1 MAFNV
6 DNFKAQTLLKEG
18 PSRPSH
24 FEVNIT
30 KPSFVE
36 DAGLFASTN
45 NLRLLCKSA
54 TMPGTLLQTSII
66 PSYGYGPM
74 INRPTQATFNDVNLV
89 FIVDSNIDVYWFFK
103 SWTDYIAKTTSGRG
117 ADRFKFEFAEQYTTT
132 VDITKYKSTGQET
145 HTIQLIDAFPVNVGE
160 LNLDWDDKDSI
171 NTLSVSFAY
180 TTYELGVNAE

>member
-6 DNFKAQTLLKEG
+6 DDFKSQSFLKEG
-18 PSRPSH
+18 LSRPSH

-30 KPSFVE
+30 KPAFIQ
-36 DAGLFASTN
+36 DNGLFENTN

-54 TMPGTLLQTSII
+54 VMPGTLLQTSII

-89 FIVDSNIDVYWFFK
+89 FLVDSNVDVYWLFK
-103 SWTDYIAKTTSGRG
+103 SWTEYISKTSSARG
-117 ADRFKFEFAEQYTTT
+117 GDRYLFEFAEQYTTT
-132 VDITKYKSTGQET
+132 VDITKYKSTGEET
-145 HTIQLIDAFPVNVGE
+145 HTVQLIDAFPTNVGE

-171 NTLSVSFAY
+171 NTLAVSFAY
-180 TTYELGVNAE
+180 TTYEIGVNAE